1 MSVKTKAGLLVRA
14 GATAAVA
21 IGLAVGLQSSA
32 MAAPAVSVTPA
43 SGLTDGAT
51 VTLTATGLTPGTVY
65 HVGQCSYVETDVAAC
80 NPATS
85 VDVAAD
91 ASGKV
96 TAQVKVFAKFDA
108 VTGAEAK
115 PWGTVDCNSRTCAV
129 GLGSDKGEGGAQN
142 ISFS

>member
-1 MSVKTKAGLLVRA
+1 MSVKTKAGLIARA

-43 SGLTDGAT
+43 SGLSDGTT

-65 HVGQCSYVETDVAAC
+65 HVGQCSYVDANVAAC

-85 VDVAAD
+85 VDIAAD

-96 TAQVKVFAKFDA
+96 TAQVKVLAKFDA
-108 VTGAEAK
+108 VTGADAK
-115 PWGTVDCNSRTCAV
+115 PWGTVDCKTRTCAV
-129 GLGSDKGEGGAQN
+129 GLGSDAGDGGSQN

>member
-1 MSVKTKAGLLVRA
+1 MSVKTKAGLIVRA
-14 GATAAVA
+14 GATAAAA

-32 MAAPAVSVTPA
+32 MAAPSVSVTPA
-43 SGLTDGAT
+43 SGLADGTA

-65 HVGQCSYVETDVAAC
+65 HVGQCSYVESNVAAC

-85 VDVAAD
+85 VDATAD

-96 TAQVKVFAKFDA
+96 TAQIKVYTKFDG
-108 VTGAEAK
+108 VTGAQGT
-115 PWGTVDCNSRTCAV
+115 PWGTVDCKARTCAV
-129 GLGSDKGEGGAQN
+129 GLGSDSGEGGSQN